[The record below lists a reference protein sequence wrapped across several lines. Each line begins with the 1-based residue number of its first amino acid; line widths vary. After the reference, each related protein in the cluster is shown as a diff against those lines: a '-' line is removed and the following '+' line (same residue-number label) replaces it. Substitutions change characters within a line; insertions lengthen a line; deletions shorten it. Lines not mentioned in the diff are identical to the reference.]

1 MRKKGINHKKN
12 KIRLILL
19 EGKSDEHFYKSFKKK
34 YAQRELD
41 VFLLGRVQNF
51 KKINDNIENSIKDLG
66 YKQVWLV
73 LDLKTQK
80 KGTERYYLDKDE
92 LLKEYEENLK
102 NYNLSDM
109 VVMIQDLESWLL
121 LYFNK
126 YKNTETIKN
135 AESRIKQLMDI
146 KEITSKPQVTQ
157 WLLKRTDF
165 WDKLIKYKNK
175 NNSFRDFVYRVDP
188 NL

>member
-1 MRKKGINHKKN
+1 MHKKKFNHKKN
-12 KIRLILL
+12 KIRLIIL
-19 EGKSDEHFYKSFKKK
+19 EGKSDEYFYKSFKEK
-34 YAQRELD
+34 YDQREID
-41 VFLLGRVQNF
+41 VFLLGKGQNF
-51 KKINDNIENSIKDLG
+51 KRINDSIENSIKYLG

-80 KGTERYYLDKDE
+80 KGTERYYLDKEE

-102 NYNLSDM
+102 NYNLSDI

-135 AESRIKQLMDI
+135 AEDRIKQLMEI
-146 KEITSKPQVTQ
+146 KGLTSKPQVTQ
-157 WLLKRTDF
+157 WLLKKTDF
-165 WDKLIKYKNK
+165 WDKLIKYKDKNK
-175 NNSFRDFVYRVDP
+175 SFRDFVYRVDP